1 MLVKFSEN
9 MLIVPDLAMIT
20 NGTVEI
26 DDGRVPV
33 FDIEIIP
40 SDDSNPENLKFDW
53 NVTSMT

>member
-1 MLVKFSEN
+1 

-26 DDGRVPV
+26 DDERVPV

-40 SDDSNPENLKFDW
+40 SDDSNPEYLKFDW